1 MVHSEIER
9 LFQNNLPGKYSAMF
23 SPDHKRVSSDEE
35 TDSFKY
41 LVYWRPSPQLSMHV
55 GTG

>member
-41 LVYWRPSPQLSMHV
+41 LVYWCPSPQLSMHV